1 MNLAFAK
8 AAEFVNKTL
17 NPTEMEKNLA
27 EALSN
32 ENWGVSNTI
41 KMASKFRGTPVLAK
55 KVEAHAR
62 VFAARPAATFSLLS
76 SPPCPSLRVDDLT
89 NNQ

>member
-1 MNLAFAK
+1 MNLAFER
-8 AAEFVNKTL
+8 AAEFVNKTF

-41 KMASKFRGTPVLAK
+41 KMRISDGTFDYREYPNIMKALW
-55 KVEAHAR
+55 EALQSDTKRWR
-62 VFAARPAATFSLLS
+62 VIFKALGLLE
-76 SPPCPSLRVDDLT
+76 
-89 NNQ
+89 